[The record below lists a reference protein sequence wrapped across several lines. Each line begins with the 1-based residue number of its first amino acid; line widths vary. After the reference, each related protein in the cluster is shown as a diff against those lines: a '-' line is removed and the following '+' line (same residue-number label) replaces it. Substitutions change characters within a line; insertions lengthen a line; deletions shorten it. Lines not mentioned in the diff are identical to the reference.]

1 LANDGRFGCR
11 ECMRLGYESE
21 AESLIDRINRKFHKL
36 ERQLG
41 EEGQRPKWM
50 RWRTYDRICAQLDG
64 ADQAWG
70 MVALARFAP
79 LLLDP

>member
-1 LANDGRFGCR
+1 
-11 ECMRLGYESE
+11 
-21 AESLIDRINRKFHKL
+21 
-36 ERQLG
+36 
-41 EEGQRPKWM
+41 M